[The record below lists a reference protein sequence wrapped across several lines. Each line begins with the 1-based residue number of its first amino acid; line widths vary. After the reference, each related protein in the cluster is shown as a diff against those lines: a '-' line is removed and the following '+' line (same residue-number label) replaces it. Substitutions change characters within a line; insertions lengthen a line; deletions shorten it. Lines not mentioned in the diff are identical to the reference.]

1 MHSFAETAPEI
12 NTATVKQVA
21 ELVKIFTK
29 KKESMDKNF
38 LPPHRILDTRIEK
51 CYLHVLADLFGTM
64 ERIRTKT
71 C

>member
-12 NTATVKQVA
+12 TTATVKQVA
-21 ELVKIFTK
+21 EIVKTLK
-29 KKESMDKNF
+29 KKESMEKNF

-51 CYLHVLADLFGTM
+51 CCLHVLADLFGTM